1 MVTILKKRTE
11 DIIWQT
17 KGVANFLEFI
27 ADYSASLWHGKFFNI
42 CPEKSIIIIGIRS
55 HKNILVNLYNFVNG
69 AIYHDIIIFHVIPI
83 FVIGIH
89 SAKRN

>member
-1 MVTILKKRTE
+1 MVAIGPVCAKH
-11 DIIWQT
+11 IIWQT
-17 KGVANFLEFI
+17 KGVTNFLEFI

-42 CPEKSIIIIGIRS
+42 CPEKSIIPIGIRS
-55 HKNILVNLYNFVNG
+55 HKNILVNLYNLVNG